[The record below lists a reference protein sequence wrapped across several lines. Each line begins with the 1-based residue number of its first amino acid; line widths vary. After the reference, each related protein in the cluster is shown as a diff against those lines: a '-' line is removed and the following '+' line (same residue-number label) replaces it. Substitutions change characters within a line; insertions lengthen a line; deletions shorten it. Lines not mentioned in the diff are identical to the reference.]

1 MGLIG
6 QYYRNT
12 RMQDVYII
20 TYHNNIITLRSCTS
34 LHSKLQ
40 KKKKHKS
47 RVVKEKKES
56 GNNRNKMR
64 IIEREE
70 RKR

>member
-1 MGLIG
+1 M
-6 QYYRNT
+6 
-12 RMQDVYII
+12 
-20 TYHNNIITLRSCTS
+20 TLRSCTL

-40 KKKKHKS
+40 KKKHKS